1 MAILQ
6 IIYADFRP
14 VFLPEWP
21 AWLHLP
27 IWAYIFAALLIFPS
41 ILIIIGKEVR
51 AASLFLGWLFLLFFL
66 LGHVPYNLFVFPHSA
81 WHVGVW
87 VNALKEL
94 ALSGGAFV
102 MAGNSAATNN
112 SKSIFSNL
120 SEKITPLGRIFF
132 AITMFEFGYSHFLY
146 VDFVATLVPSWIPG
160 SLFWTYA
167 GGILLIGSGLCIMFK
182 IKLKLVALL
191 TALMLFI
198 WFLILHIPRGITN
211 PLGGNSN
218 EVTSVFQALAFS
230 GIALGIAISAE
241 AIKAKPTP
249 TIATLQT
256 SI

>member
-21 AWLHLP
+21 AWLHSP
-27 IWAYIFAALLIFPS
+27 IWAYLFAAMLIFSS
-41 ILIIIGKEVR
+41 ILIIIDKEAR
-51 AASLFLGWLFLLFFL
+51 TASIFLGWLFLLLFL
-66 LGHVPYNLFVFPHSA
+66 LGHVPYTLFVFPHSA

-87 VNALKEL
+87 VNPLKEL

-102 MAGNSAATNN
+102 LAGNQPATNN
-112 SKSIFSNL
+112 SKKVFGSL
-120 SEKITPLGRIFF
+120 SEKLIPLGRIFF

-146 VDFVATLVPSWIPG
+146 VDFVTTLVPSWIPG
-160 SLFWTYA
+160 NLFWTYA
-167 GGILLIGSGLCIMFK
+167 AGIFLMGSGICIMFK

-191 TALMLFI
+191 TALMLFT
-198 WFLILHIPRGITN
+198 WFVILHIPRAIAD

-230 GIALGIAISAE
+230 GIALGIAILAD
-241 AIKAKPTP
+241 AIKMKSSPTV
-249 TIATLQT
+249 AELQP